1 MEFDGI
7 LVLTIG
13 SVAIAAVIMLPRLFP
28 RDRRNVSPTVTPV
41 PTLTKDAVKGLIAE
55 GLKGSESEI
64 RMLRAEWVD
73 VFDKFKRMEA
83 RRYARQKREEEKEE
97 DPLPLQP
104 GDLDPE
110 PQTGIEVE
118 VAATRR
124 AMGM

>member
-13 SVAIAAVIMLPRLFP
+13 SVLIAALIVLPRVFI
-28 RDRRNVSPTVTPV
+28 RDRGNVSPTVSAV
-41 PTLTKDAVKGLIAE
+41 PTLTKAEVKGLIAE
-55 GLKGSESEI
+55 GLKGPESEI

-83 RRYARQKREEEKEE
+83 RRYARQKREDDKEE
-97 DPLPLQP
+97 EPLPIQP

-110 PQTGIEVE
+110 PQTGLEVE

-124 AMGM
+124 AMGV